1 MNKIKIAL
9 KRVLN
14 TFKWFLLFVF
24 AITILCVAPIAFLY
38 NLIKL
43 FWKTRIG
50 IGIDNLD
57 NELRTVC
64 YTLDVLGNVTV
75 FNWFDHYKDR
85 HPYGISGQSVSEV
98 LYYRNKQNKLTKF
111 DAFLY
116 RNINKADKGHFE
128 IFEPKEGI
136 LKHL

>member
-1 MNKIKIAL
+1 MDKIKIAL

-50 IGIDNLD
+50 IGIDNLN

-64 YTLDVLGNVTV
+64 YTLDVLGCVTV

-85 HPYGISGQSVSEV
+85 HSYGISGESVSEV
-98 LYYRNKQNKLTKF
+98 LYYRNKENKLTKF
-111 DAFLY
+111 DKFLY
-116 RNINKADKGHFE
+116 VNIDKIDKGHFN
-128 IFEPKEGI
+128 IFDKGN
-136 LKHL
+136 LK

>member
-1 MNKIKIAL
+1 MKIAL
-9 KRVLN
+9 KRISTLIM
-14 TFKWFLLFVF
+14 WIGLFIF
-24 AITILCVAPIAFLY
+24 AITILLTAPIAFMY
-38 NLIKL
+38 NIFRL
-43 FWKTRIG
+43 FWKSRIG
-50 IGIDNLD
+50 IGIDDLN
-57 NELRTVC
+57 NELRTVNF
-64 YTLDVLGNVTV
+64 TLDVLGNVTV

-85 HPYGISGQSVSEV
+85 YPYGISGQSVSEV

-128 IFEPKEGI
+128 IFEPNEGI

>member
-1 MNKIKIAL
+1 MDKIKIAL

-14 TFKWFLLFVF
+14 TLMWFLLFVF

-50 IGIDNLD
+50 IGIDNLN

-85 HPYGISGQSVSEV
+85 HSYGISGESVSEV
-98 LYYRNKQNKLTKF
+98 LYYRNKENKLTKF
-111 DAFLY
+111 DKFLY
-116 RNINKADKGHFE
+116 VNIDKIDKGHFN
-128 IFEPKEGI
+128 IFDKGN
-136 LKHL
+136 LK

>member
-1 MNKIKIAL
+1 MKIAL
-9 KRVLN
+9 KRILT
-14 TFKWFLLFVF
+14 TFKWIGLFFF
-24 AITILCVAPIAFLY
+24 AITILLVAPIAFLY
-38 NLIKL
+38 NLFRL
-43 FWKTRIG
+43 FYKSRIG
-50 IGIDNLD
+50 VGIDDLN
-57 NELRTVC
+57 NELRTVN

-128 IFEPKEGI
+128 VFEPKEGI
-136 LKHL
+136 LKHLK

>member
-1 MNKIKIAL
+1 MDKIKIAL

-50 IGIDNLD
+50 IGIDNLN

-75 FNWFDHYKDR
+75 FNWFDHWKDR
-85 HPYGISGQSVSEV
+85 PEYGISGQTISEV
-98 LYYRNKQNKLTKF
+98 LYYRSISNTLDSK
-111 DAFLY
+111 DRVIY
-116 RNINKADKGHFE
+116 KAIIVLDKKHFH
-128 IFEPKEGI
+128 IFAESK
-136 LKHL
+136 K

>member
-1 MNKIKIAL
+1 MDKIKIAL

-24 AITILCVAPIAFLY
+24 AVTILCVAPIAFLY

-43 FWKTRIG
+43 FWKTKIG
-50 IGIDNLD
+50 IGIDNLN

-64 YTLDVLGNVTV
+64 YTLDVLGCVTV

-128 IFEPKEGI
+128 IFEPNEGI